1 MRGFSG
7 LMRNRPEIFT
17 DRVNHLFA
25 RFCDDQPCFE
35 GKQEIFRG
43 FVTMSIRRT
52 IAKLAC
58 ALALVAP
65 VVAAAAPLVALDS
78 DVFVERFVPNKGRL
92 LQPANALK
100 RGDRVVYIVS
110 WTRMGGAGGF
120 TVTNPLP
127 RQVYFQGSADGR
139 EEVSVDGGRT
149 WGKLESL
156 RVAGRL
162 ATPEDVTHVRWK
174 VAANEA
180 ARGTGQITYSA
191 IVR

>member
-1 MRGFSG
+1 
-7 LMRNRPEIFT
+7 
-17 DRVNHLFA
+17 
-25 RFCDDQPCFE
+25 
-35 GKQEIFRG
+35 
-43 FVTMSIRRT
+43 MSIRRT

-58 ALALVAP
+58 ALALAAP
-65 VVAAAAPLVALDS
+65 VIATAAPLVALDS
-78 DVFVERFVPNKGRL
+78 DVFIERFVPNKGRL
-92 LQPANALK
+92 LQPASALK

-110 WTRMGGAGGF
+110 WTRMGGAGSF

-127 RQVYFQGSADGR
+127 RQVSFQGSADGR

-156 RVAGRL
+156 RAGSRL
-162 ATPEDVTHVRWK
+162 ATAEDVTHVRWK
-174 VAANEA
+174 VPASEA